1 MNRNLDS
8 AENQLVELNANL
20 SDVDVTVAKLKERLS
35 QYTKEAAE
43 VEIGL
48 NEVRDTLGSA
58 ETLVYKLEDEFKRW
72 QEQVR
77 SYILAYFC
85 TLYPYVLQLQQLS
98 NELDILPKDSLLAA
112 AFITFL
118 SEEEESRRRYR
129 LRLF

>member
-1 MNRNLDS
+1 MNRNLNS

-20 SDVDVTVAKLKERLS
+20 SDVDLTVAKLKDRLS

-72 QEQVR
+72 QKQVR
-77 SYILAYFC
+77 SYILA
-85 TLYPYVLQLQQLS
+85 
-98 NELDILPKDSLLAA
+98 
-112 AFITFL
+112 
-118 SEEEESRRRYR
+118 
-129 LRLF
+129 